1 MAEENAAQLPEPA
14 AAPEPKPQAGVTAG
28 GRGHLVVVTTRAVGA
43 ADAAPPGAVLV
54 TRFWHPRDR
63 RWSENAFE
71 SLEHALRLFVDESGW
86 TLLQQQAL
94 AAPHAHELVFQ
105 ARRED
110 FQRPSTEELLREVG
124 LDPGAVAEFLD
135 HPDPSSPS
143 GSAEPPP
150 SPTL

>member
-1 MAEENAAQLPEPA
+1 MTEENAAQLPEPA
-14 AAPEPKPQAGVTAG
+14 AAPAPDAAAVG
-28 GRGHLVVVTTRAVGA
+28 GRRHLVVVTTRAVRAGE
-43 ADAAPPGAVLV
+43 AAPTGALLV

-94 AAPHAHELVFQ
+94 DAPHAHELVFQ

-124 LDPGAVAEFLD
+124 LDPGAVAELLD
-135 HPDPSSPS
+135 RPDPSHAPDSPS
-143 GSAEPPP
+143 PKA
-150 SPTL
+150 